1 MTCYNASVVMEK
13 SFKGHLLVAAPKL
26 RDPNF
31 FRAVILLV
39 QHDERGSLGLV
50 LNRPMDMTVRKAW
63 RQLSQTPCQIEG
75 HLHKGGPCEGVLMAL
90 HTDIE
95 ASDVEVMDGIHFSTT
110 KDAIEHLVGHGGG
123 SVQLYV
129 GYAGW
134 SPGQLESELSEGAWL
149 TLPATTGK
157 VFDSNEH
164 KWDILMRAIGRESLL
179 QWMDPKLVP
188 DDPSL
193 N

>member
-1 MTCYNASVVMEK
+1 MEK
-13 SFKGHLLVAAPKL
+13 CLKGHLLVASPKL

-31 FRAVILLV
+31 FRSVILLV

-50 LNRPMDMTVRKAW
+50 LNKPMEMTVRKAW
-63 RQLSQTPCQIEG
+63 KQLSQSPCQIEG
-75 HLHKGGPCEGVLMAL
+75 YLHKGGPCEGVLMAL

-95 ASDVEVMDGIHFSTT
+95 ASDVEVTEGVHFSTT
-110 KDAIEHLVGHGGG
+110 KDALEHIVGHGGG
-123 SVQLYV
+123 SVRLFV
-129 GYAGW
+129 GYSGW
-134 SPGQLESELSEGAWL
+134 SPGQLENELSEGAWL
-149 TLPATTGK
+149 TMPANNTS
-157 VFDSNEH
+157 VFDSNQH
-164 KWDILMRAIGRESLL
+164 KWEQLFRAIGRESLL

>member
-1 MTCYNASVVMEK
+1 MPETL
-13 SFKGHLLVAAPKL
+13 KGHLLIASPKL

-31 FRAVILLV
+31 FRAVVLLV

-50 LNRPMDMTVRKAW
+50 LNRPLEVTVRDAW
-63 RQLSQTPCQIEG
+63 KQLSEVPCHVDG

-95 ASDVEVMDGIHFSTT
+95 ASDVEVLDGVHFSTT
-110 KDAIEHLVGHGGG
+110 KDAIEHLISHSGG
-123 SVQLYV
+123 SVRLFV

-134 SPGQLESELSEGAWL
+134 SPGQLENELTEGAWL
-149 TLPATTGK
+149 TTPATFEN
-157 VFDSNEH
+157 VFSQGLGSWEM
-164 KWDILMRAIGRESLL
+164 LLRAIGRASLT
-179 QWMDPKLVP
+179 QFIDPKIMP
-188 DDPSL
+188 EDPNL